1 MNNKKRILVTGG
13 GKGIGE
19 KVIRLLVSKGYEMH
33 FTYCRSKKSAEKL
46 CSEFPNKVFA
56 HYLNMAD
63 PDSINTGGFSEI
75 SDWYG
80 IIFNAGV
87 GSASVNNY
95 ANSPDTSEDQLDEAM
110 LKINALGPLSLYRRL
125 KPNLIKNNH
134 AKIIF
139 ISSVGGGIAAFPGF
153 RYSDGMSKAA
163 LSYLA
168 RQIATENT
176 DSGIDVFTL
185 CPGATETS
193 MFEASTLN
201 KLSPSE
207 RAHFV
212 QKLPKG
218 RLIQPEEIA
227 HWIAKL
233 LEPESTVLHGCIID
247 ASAGLGIRPSHMD

>member
-125 KPNLIKNNH
+125 KPNLIKTAGTKKTPLMCH
-134 AKIIF
+134 VIFLIHRAVAK
-139 ISSVGGGIAAFPGF
+139 VRVDDDP
-153 RYSDGMSKAA
+153 
-163 LSYLA
+163 L
-168 RQIATENT
+168 
-176 DSGIDVFTL
+176 
-185 CPGATETS
+185 
-193 MFEASTLN
+193 
-201 KLSPSE
+201 
-207 RAHFV
+207 
-212 QKLPKG
+212 
-218 RLIQPEEIA
+218 
-227 HWIAKL
+227 
-233 LEPESTVLHGCIID
+233 
-247 ASAGLGIRPSHMD
+247 